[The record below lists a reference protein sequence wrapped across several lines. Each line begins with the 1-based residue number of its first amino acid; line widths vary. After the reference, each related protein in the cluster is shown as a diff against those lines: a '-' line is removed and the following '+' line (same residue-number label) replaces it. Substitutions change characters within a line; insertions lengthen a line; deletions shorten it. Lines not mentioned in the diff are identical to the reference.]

1 MARLLPFRWSG
12 RTVSGPSRT
21 TRRGAIR
28 TEEAVTHGTRGLV
41 TFRYADFDFGV
52 RVEDVAGMIE
62 ADHLAPLPRHV
73 DGLAGVVAFRG
84 EMVPV
89 LHLASFLELDAPPTA
104 GGGYAVVLARG
115 AERFGILVPDL
126 PKLVSARDLRAGDV
140 TAEADNGLD
149 GLIEC
154 VYRAGDRPL
163 HCLNYG
169 RIYDSIVPPAASRAE
184 ARAASAMKETR
195 HG

>member
-1 MARLLPFRWSG
+1 
-12 RTVSGPSRT
+12 
-21 TRRGAIR
+21 
-28 TEEAVTHGTRGLV
+28 V
-41 TFRYADFDFGV
+41 TFRYGDFDFGV

-62 ADHLAPLPRHV
+62 ADQLAPLPGQV
-73 DGLAGVVAFRG
+73 DSLAGVVAFRG

-89 LHLASFLELDAPPTA
+89 LHLAAFLELDAPAGA

-126 PKLVSARDLRAGDV
+126 PKLVSANDLRAGEV
-140 TAEADNGLD
+140 TAEADNELD

-154 VYRAGDRPL
+154 VYRAGERPL
-163 HCLNYG
+163 HCLNYA
-169 RIYDSIVPPAASRAE
+169 RIYDSIVPPATSRAD
-184 ARAASAMKETR
+184 ARAASTMKETR